1 VVRLAHR
8 ADAGSLAALSSL
20 VQQLHVARRPDV
32 FSPSDPARLADWF
45 GARLAEGTTK
55 TWLAEKD
62 GVAVGYV
69 LAIFS
74 ERPATPVTYP
84 MRWVEIDQL
93 GVHPTHQREGWGR
106 ALVGAVLDEARL
118 RGLHDVRLKTWAF
131 NVEAQAAFKRLGFR
145 ARTLEFELTTS

>member
-1 VVRLAHR
+1 M
-8 ADAGSLAALSSL
+8 
-20 VQQLHVARRPDV
+20 
-32 FSPSDPARLADWF
+32 
-45 GARLAEGTTK
+45 
-55 TWLAEKD
+55 
-62 GVAVGYV
+62 
-69 LAIFS
+69 LAIFY

-131 NVEAQAAFKRLGFR
+131 NARPRLLKRPGFR